1 MIESKLK
8 IGDDA
13 GGGIVYRIN
22 KEGIHESQDVLA
34 LFKDKRVVVF
44 GGPAPFSRLDTQQA
58 KEYAESSI
66 ELIELGL
73 DNVYGIYCQDA
84 FVMAEFDKRI
94 KETYPT
100 HKINFYADGDA
111 FFMRAHQLEHNF
123 TYQGLSVR
131 SQRFAMVV
139 KDCKIEY
146 IVVDEYSVIEDTAST
161 KIIEWLKSQ

>member
-1 MIESKLK
+1 VECKLK
-8 IGDDA
+8 IDDDVS
-13 GGGIVYRIN
+13 GGIVYRIN
-22 KEGIHESQDVLA
+22 KEGIHESQDVQS

-84 FVMAEFDKRI
+84 FVMSEFDRRI
-94 KETYPT
+94 KETHPA

-111 FFMRAHQLEHNF
+111 FFIRAHQLEYNY
-123 TYQGLSVR
+123 TLQGLSVR

-139 KDCKIEY
+139 KNCKIEHV
-146 IVVDEYSVIEDTAST
+146 VVDEYSVINGTAST

>member
-1 MIESKLK
+1 MESKLK
-8 IGDDA
+8 VGDDA

-84 FVMAEFDKRI
+84 FVMTEFDKRI
-94 KETYPT
+94 KETHPN

-139 KDCKIEY
+139 KNCKVEH
-146 IVVDEYSVIEDTAST
+146 IVIDEYSTIEDTAST
-161 KIIEWLKSQ
+161 KIVEWLKSH

>member
-1 MIESKLK
+1 MEAKLK

-22 KEGIHESQDVLA
+22 KEGIHESQDVLS

-58 KEYAESSI
+58 KEYADSSI

-84 FVMAEFDKRI
+84 FVMNEFDKRI
-94 KETYPT
+94 KETFPT

-131 SQRFAMVV
+131 SQRFAMVINN
-139 KDCKIEY
+139 CKIEY
-146 IVVDEYSVIEDTAST
+146 VVIDDYSVIENTASI
-161 KIIEWLKSQ
+161 KIVEWLKSQ

>member
-1 MIESKLK
+1 MESKLK
-8 IGDDA
+8 VGDDA

-73 DNVYGIYCQDA
+73 EIG
-84 FVMAEFDKRI
+84 
-94 KETYPT
+94 
-100 HKINFYADGDA
+100 
-111 FFMRAHQLEHNF
+111 RAH
-123 TYQGLSVR
+123 V
-131 SQRFAMVV
+131 
-139 KDCKIEY
+139 
-146 IVVDEYSVIEDTAST
+146 
-161 KIIEWLKSQ
+161 